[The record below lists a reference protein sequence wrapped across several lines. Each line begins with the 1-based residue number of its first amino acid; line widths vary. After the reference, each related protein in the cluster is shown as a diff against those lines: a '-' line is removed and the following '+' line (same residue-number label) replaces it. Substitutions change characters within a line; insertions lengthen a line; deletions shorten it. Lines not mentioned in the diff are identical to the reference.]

1 LNCLIGLSKE
11 SRGID
16 VVGMVIDSLRDL
28 FNLATS
34 VETRVELV
42 EKYYMAFR
50 KSPKS
55 LAKILSELG
64 IADVQTLT

>member
-28 FNLATS
+28 LNLATG

-50 KSPKS
+50 KSH
-55 LAKILSELG
+55 
-64 IADVQTLT
+64 